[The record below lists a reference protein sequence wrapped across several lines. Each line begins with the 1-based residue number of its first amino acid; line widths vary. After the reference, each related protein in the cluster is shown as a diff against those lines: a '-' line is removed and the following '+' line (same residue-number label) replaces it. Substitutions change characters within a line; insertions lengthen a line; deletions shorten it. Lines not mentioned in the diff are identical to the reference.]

1 MGDNEWLNG
10 QFAWS
15 DRLGIYVPA
24 LKEDWDTIGRA
35 RQTAVLEF
43 WENVRGAIPDRVIVF
58 EEQIKIKQEHLFTE
72 EDFEASCRLNGEIAE
87 LASRIN
93 DLHIWFRTQQDLD
106 EETKRHG

>member
-1 MGDNEWLNG
+1 MDR

-15 DRLGIYVPA
+15 ERLGIHLPS
-24 LKEDWDTIGRA
+24 LETDWDSLGRE

-43 WENVRGAIPDRVIVF
+43 WENVRGTIPDRVKRF
-58 EEQIKIKQEHLFTE
+58 EEEIKVKQDRLSAE
-72 EDFEASCRLNGEIAE
+72 EDFGASCRLNGEIAE

-106 EETKRHG
+106 EDTKRHG

>member
-1 MGDNEWLNG
+1 MGDFEWLDR

-15 DRLGIYVPA
+15 DRLGIFVPS
-24 LKEDWDTIGRA
+24 LQQDWDSMTRREQA
-35 RQTAVLEF
+35 AVLER
-43 WENVRGAIPDRVIVF
+43 WEDIRGKIPDRVMRL
-58 EEQIKIKQEHLFTE
+58 EEEIKIKQDDLSDE
-72 EDFEASCRLNGEIAE
+72 EDFSASCRLNRDIAE